1 MTCFREKEVRME
13 SREAS
18 TTYTPEAL
26 EAVRREEERRLVR
39 EGTEIWR
46 ARKEES
52 LRQKQREQCELR
64 RMLANYWPWGRP
76 GGGAPCASTLRK
88 RNVPLEPS
96 SEQPTSALSRS
107 SELLPQGWRTRSMM
121 DRLRNDRP
129 YHDSDRNIYDSYGHY
144 ADGGHATERRTT
156 RLQRHHEELLH
167 KQEAEED
174 GGVELAPLLRSG
186 RRLHDCSHDSR
197 QTQSGRHVAT
207 DATRPGYMIDSWR
220 ALNSGNRDYINELA
234 EQVRRKQERAMEERR
249 REGEN
254 CRRHFDTW
262 RRLWGRPGHGAP
274 IDHARRRNNLNDILY
289 RTVPAAPASITAAA
303 ASVY

>member
-107 SELLPQGWRTRSMM
+107 SELLPQVKTPPPPG
-121 DRLRNDRP
+121 P
-129 YHDSDRNIYDSYGHY
+129 P
-144 ADGGHATERRTT
+144 
-156 RLQRHHEELLH
+156 
-167 KQEAEED
+167 
-174 GGVELAPLLRSG
+174 LA
-186 RRLHDCSHDSR
+186 R
-197 QTQSGRHVAT
+197 QFV
-207 DATRPGYMIDSWR
+207 I
-220 ALNSGNRDYINELA
+220 
-234 EQVRRKQERAMEERR
+234 
-249 REGEN
+249 
-254 CRRHFDTW
+254 
-262 RRLWGRPGHGAP
+262 
-274 IDHARRRNNLNDILY
+274 
-289 RTVPAAPASITAAA
+289 
-303 ASVY
+303 

>member
-52 LRQKQREQCELR
+52 LRQKQREQCE
-64 RMLANYWPWGRP
+64 
-76 GGGAPCASTLRK
+76 
-88 RNVPLEPS
+88 
-96 SEQPTSALSRS
+96 
-107 SELLPQGWRTRSMM
+107 
-121 DRLRNDRP
+121 
-129 YHDSDRNIYDSYGHY
+129 
-144 ADGGHATERRTT
+144 
-156 RLQRHHEELLH
+156 
-167 KQEAEED
+167 
-174 GGVELAPLLRSG
+174 
-186 RRLHDCSHDSR
+186 
-197 QTQSGRHVAT
+197 
-207 DATRPGYMIDSWR
+207 
-220 ALNSGNRDYINELA
+220 
-234 EQVRRKQERAMEERR
+234 EERR